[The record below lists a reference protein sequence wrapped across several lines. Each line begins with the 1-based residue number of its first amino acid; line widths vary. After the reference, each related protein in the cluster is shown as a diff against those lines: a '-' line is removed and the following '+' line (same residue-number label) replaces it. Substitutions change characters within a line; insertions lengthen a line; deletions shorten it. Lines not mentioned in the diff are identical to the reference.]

1 MLAVSA
7 GGNNSSHMN
16 TSALFRQG
24 SGFLAFKNVL
34 KGEEMQK
41 LKTDKTNNNN
51 NSISLS
57 YPIKNKN
64 TEAEFST
71 VTEKPFLESMV
82 SP

>member
-1 MLAVSA
+1 
-7 GGNNSSHMN
+7 
-16 TSALFRQG
+16 
-24 SGFLAFKNVL
+24 
-34 KGEEMQK
+34 MQK

-82 SP
+82 SPQSSDKSHLLEFNSPKRQNFQEISMVSKYLSAA